1 MEIREI
7 RYEDIDAAAIV
18 YVESWQ
24 AGYRGLV
31 PQEYLDALT
40 TQRWAPNFRKSFGNA
55 NAPWGLVLCMEG
67 EIVGVSHLSAARD
80 EDLPEGYGEVI
91 SLYLR
96 PVFWGKGLG
105 NKLLT
110 AALEELR
117 NRGFTRAMLWTFRD
131 NERARRAYLR
141 AGFTPDGA
149 EKEIEVGGEAL
160 PALRFT
166 YPL

>member
-1 MEIREI
+1 MEIRELL
-7 RYEDIDAAAIV
+7 YGDIDAAAAV

-40 TQRWAPNFRKSFGNA
+40 PERWSGNFRASFPDA
-55 NAPWGLVLCMEG
+55 NGPWGLVLCVDG

-80 EDLPEGYGEVI
+80 TALPEGYGEII

-96 PVFWGKGLG
+96 PAWWDKGLG
-105 NKLLT
+105 SALLA

-117 NRGFTRAMLWTFRD
+117 RRGFTHALLWTFRD
-131 NERARRAYLR
+131 NERAQRAYLR
-141 AGFTPDGA
+141 AGFTPDGG
-149 EKEIEVGGEAL
+149 EKEIEIGGKSL
-160 PALRFT
+160 PMLRFSYT
-166 YPL
+166 L